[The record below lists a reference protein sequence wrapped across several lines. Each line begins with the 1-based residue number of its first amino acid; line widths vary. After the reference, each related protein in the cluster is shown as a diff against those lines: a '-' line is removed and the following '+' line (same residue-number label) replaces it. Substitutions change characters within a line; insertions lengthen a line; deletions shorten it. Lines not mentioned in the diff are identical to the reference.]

1 MAGIPHPSAGNPPA
15 AATARAPLSVYVYY
29 RVAAGD
35 RTARVAARAV
45 IAELQDRVAAAT
57 GVRGTLQ
64 ARRDD
69 ASTWME
75 TYAVVAAPGAFARA
89 LAQAVRASGAAAI
102 AEHGVR
108 HVERFVALPRH

>member
-1 MAGIPHPSAGNPPA
+1 MARIPRPGNPPA
-15 AATARAPLSVYVYY
+15 AATARPPLSVYVYY

-35 RTARVAARAV
+35 RSARAAARAV
-45 IAELQDRVAAAT
+45 IAELQDRVAVAT

-75 TYAVVAAPGAFARA
+75 IYAGVTAPAAFARA

-102 AEHGVR
+102 AEQGVR